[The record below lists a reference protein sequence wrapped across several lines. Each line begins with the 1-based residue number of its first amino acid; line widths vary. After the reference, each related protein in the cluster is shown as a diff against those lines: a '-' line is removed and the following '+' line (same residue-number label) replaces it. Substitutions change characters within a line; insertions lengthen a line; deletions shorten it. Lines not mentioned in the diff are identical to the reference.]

1 MERNPSMDRKI
12 MANYRRLYVK
22 GGTYFFTVVTQKRRP
37 IFAEE
42 KSTQMLR
49 SAFKVVM
56 DKNPFQ
62 VESIVVLPDHIHCI
76 WTLPKD
82 DHDFSERWKGIKYRF
97 SLNYKSSFA
106 PSDSMKKK
114 KEKGLWQRRF
124 WEHLIRD
131 QDDFNRHI
139 DYIHYNPV
147 KHKLARKALDWPHSS
162 FKRFM
167 MKGIYE
173 KNWGSAIPSN
183 IEGMELG

>member
-1 MERNPSMDRKI
+1 

-22 GGTYFFTVVTQKRRP
+22 GGTYFFTVVTQDRRH
-37 IFAEE
+37 IFTEE

-76 WTLPKD
+76 WTLPRD
-82 DHDFSERWKGIKYRF
+82 DHDFSKRWKGIKYRF
-97 SLNYKSSFA
+97 SSNYKSSFA
-106 PSDSMKKK
+106 TSDSMKKK

-147 KHKLARKALDWPHSS
+147 KHKLARSAVDWPYSS
-162 FKRFM
+162 FKQFM
-167 MKGIYE
+167 MQGIYE
-173 KNWGSAIPSN
+173 KNWGSTLPSN
-183 IEGMELG
+183 IKGMELG